1 MPMRQN
7 FDIVINGG
15 HRRLKAGEVRD
26 MLLQAYSVFYQDDGD
41 YLEPKIDVQQVTLGE
56 MNEV

>member
-1 MPMRQN
+1 MRQN

-15 HRRLKAGEVRD
+15 NRRLKAGQVRD

-41 YLEPKIDVQQVTLGE
+41 YLEPKIDCHQIVIGE